1 MKRRLPNEIQQSSPS
16 RALATAQLEVHPL
29 RSIGTDTHT
38 HTLGVESLV
47 KCACASGPW
56 RLGSIVSHWN
66 RWAGIGDRNANGRKR
81 ESHLALSNETAPIAY
96 PNCNCKTASSHTQ
109 IQTIGISVG
118 ESVVNT
124 NPFDLFAYSSANGM
138 ELPTTRDGGMVKND
152 WGKKKKPPPDR
163 QR

>member
-1 MKRRLPNEIQQSSPS
+1 MSSRAVKCHSSIYSSCGTRWRTWMKRRLPNEIQQSSPS

-29 RSIGTDTHT
+29 RSIGTVTHT
-38 HTLGVESLV
+38 HTLGVGSLV

-96 PNCNCKTASSHTQ
+96 PNCNCKTASTHTHR
-109 IQTIGISVG
+109 QT
-118 ESVVNT
+118 
-124 NPFDLFAYSSANGM
+124 DH
-138 ELPTTRDGGMVKND
+138 RHRC
-152 WGKKKKPPPDR
+152 W
-163 QR
+163 